1 MKNLFLTC
9 LLAFGGITALQAQ
22 TSTLAVVEENGT
34 RGTRLNLVFLSEG
47 YTSGQMGTFAS
58 DVNDAV
64 QFLFTREPWVRYR
77 SYCNIYRIE
86 IASNESG
93 TDNGQSGGLKDTYFQ
108 TGFNTPGI
116 TQLNTLAG
124 SGSSRAYT
132 LLNQHVPEYDI
143 PVILSNTLPGNHSL
157 NQSAV

>member
-47 YTSGQMGTFAS
+47 YTSVQMGTFAS

-64 QFLFTREPWVRYR
+64 QFLFTRAQR
-77 SYCNIYRIE
+77 C
-86 IASNESG
+86 A
-93 TDNGQSGGLKDTYFQ
+93 THQALGQRQRAG
-108 TGFNTPGI
+108 
-116 TQLNTLAG
+116 LAG
-124 SGSSRAYT
+124 SQCG
-132 LLNQHVPEYDI
+132 
-143 PVILSNTLPGNHSL
+143 G
-157 NQSAV
+157 